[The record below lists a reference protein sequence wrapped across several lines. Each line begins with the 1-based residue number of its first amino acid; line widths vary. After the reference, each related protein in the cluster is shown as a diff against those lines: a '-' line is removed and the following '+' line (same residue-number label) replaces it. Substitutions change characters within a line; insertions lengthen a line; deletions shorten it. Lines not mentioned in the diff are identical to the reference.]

1 MIATIDDQESLKELK
16 KIVSDFLGNHLKD
29 SDYWDEL
36 SDEEKSELNTA
47 IDASE
52 NESNQI
58 DHSEV
63 MKKYRKWLGNI
74 G

>member
-1 MIATIDDQESLKELK
+1 
-16 KIVSDFLGNHLKD
+16 LKD